1 MFFITGNKL
10 INSSSYLKPFSMT
23 IDEYMKLPKNTQQM
37 LSHEEMFIPLGMS
50 EPHEFDYY
58 SSNLPARFPGTHLF
72 KKGALHLPSGVHF
85 LDKIKVPSKKGE
97 VVNTDCILPAQTL
110 TIKEKFLAAGS
121 KMPYTVYGSA
131 IEYYPHNL
139 TLSISFLD
147 SPTGNPTAWYNEKLY
162 HPDIKNTFKGDLRTS
177 KTGWKYW
184 TDFTAAAYF
193 PPKSQVLGVL
203 KDAGVN
209 IMCGSATILVNSETK
224 QWKIANVS
232 STKYISPSV
241 ADLLTTSEYIA
252 ALFNKYKGQFT
263 STTKKMTLTP
273 IADIT
278 SPYVDQPLEADF
290 FEEEPDNGDN

>member
-10 INSSSYLKPFSMT
+10 INNSPYLKHFSMT
-23 IDEYMKLPKNTQQM
+23 IEEYMKLPKNTKQM
-37 LSHEEMFIPLGMS
+37 LCNEEMYIPLGMS

-58 SSNLPARFPGTHLF
+58 SCGLPARFPNTLLF
-72 KKGALHLPSGVHF
+72 KKEALHLPSGVHF
-85 LDKIKVPSKKGE
+85 LNKIKIPAKKGE

-139 TLSISFLD
+139 TLSISFLNPPSG
-147 SPTGNPTAWYNEKLY
+147 SPNAWYNEKLY

-184 TDFTAAAYF
+184 TDFTAAGYY

-203 KDAGVN
+203 KEAGVN
-209 IMCGSATILVNSETK
+209 VMCGSATILVNSETK

-232 STKYISPSV
+232 SIKYLTPSA
-241 ADLLTTSEYIA
+241 ADLLSSNDYIA
-252 ALFNKYKGQFT
+252 ASFNKYKDQFT
-263 STTKKMTLTP
+263 STPKKMTLTP
-273 IADIT
+273 IEDINN
-278 SPYVDQPLEADF
+278 SYVDQPLEADF